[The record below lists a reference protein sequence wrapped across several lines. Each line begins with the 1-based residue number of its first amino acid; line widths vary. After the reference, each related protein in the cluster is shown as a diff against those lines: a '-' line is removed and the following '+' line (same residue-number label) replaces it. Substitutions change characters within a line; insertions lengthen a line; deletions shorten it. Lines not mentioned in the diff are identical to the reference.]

1 MRALGVLTLVAVSAG
16 ACGPAQPPPP
26 VIAPPP
32 VVVVAP
38 PVASAQPVSSAPVV
52 VDESFRE
59 HPPVAETP
67 KTFVPP
73 AGTHGRLRNGIPVLV
88 VHQASPFVAIRVVAM
103 GGVPDVGADRA
114 EIVSTM
120 MLAFHAG
127 STTRNIYDIRETY
140 VTLGMQEP
148 ETTWYADAATI
159 SFVAPVTK
167 MRTVVELAA
176 DFTLHPSL
184 DKMNF
189 ERWREQEANRDE
201 DQGNDAA
208 LTADRVLRRVLF
220 GSHAYGAGVLSAA
233 KTRAVKR
240 PDIVALHGRAFDPS
254 RLSIVVAGGVDENDV
269 ISALDDAFGTV
280 TASGP
285 AGGGGVRVPAAPSGA
300 RLVVVDK
307 PGTAIAAIATGFVG
321 PAYGAPDVEAS
332 TAAVGVLADTSFGRV
347 TVRLRQE
354 LGDVPWVSPSWSEQ
368 RTSGA
373 LGWRTRA
380 ATDRV
385 APALA
390 EADRIVRAFSAQG
403 PTEEELVSVR
413 DREVFAS
420 AAGFQTAAETARG
433 WSWALAYG
441 QPDDVILKQ
450 PQRYAALTADTVKSA
465 AAHYLDADHMR
476 TVIVGDWAKLRGPL
490 VGLAWGSIEVRNTQG
505 VLLRTESAPR
515 ARESRHAL
523 QAEH

>member
-1 MRALGVLTLVAVSAG
+1 MRTLGLLSLLVFFTA
-16 ACGPAQPPPP
+16 ACAPAQPPPRP
-26 VIAPPP
+26 PEPPP

-38 PVASAQPVSSAPVV
+38 PVASTAPAPTTPAV

-59 HPPVAETP
+59 HPPVAEAAR
-67 KTFVPP
+67 TFVPP
-73 AGTHGRLRNGIPVLV
+73 VGTRGKLRNGIPVLV
-88 VHQASPFVAIRVVAM
+88 VHQSSPFVAIRVAGT
-103 GGVPDVGADRA
+103 GGLADVGADHPEVVA
-114 EIVSTM
+114 TM

-127 STTRNIYDIRETY
+127 TTTQNIYDIREKY

-148 ETTWYADAATI
+148 ETNWYADSLSI
-159 SFVAPVTK
+159 SFVAPVSK
-167 MRTVVELAA
+167 MRTLVEIAA
-176 DFTLHPSL
+176 ELTLHPSL

-201 DQGNDAA
+201 DQATDPA

-220 GSHAYGAGVLSAA
+220 GSHAYGAGVLSPA

-240 PDIVALHGRAFDPS
+240 PDIVALHGKAFDPS
-254 RLSIVVAGGVDENDV
+254 RLSIVVAGGVDEGDV
-269 ISALDDAFGTV
+269 IQALDDAFGTV
-280 TASGP
+280 AANGA
-285 AGGGGVRVPAAPSGA
+285 AGAGVVRVPRAPSGA

-307 PGTAIAAIATGFVG
+307 PGTSIAAIASGFVG
-321 PAYGAPDVEAS
+321 PAYGAADVEAS
-332 TAAVGVLADTSFGRV
+332 EAAVGVLADASFGRV

-354 LGDVPWVSPSWSEQ
+354 LSDVPWVSPYTFTQ
-368 RTSGA
+368 RTSGT
-373 LGWRTRA
+373 LGWKTRA

-390 EADRIVRAFSAQG
+390 EADRIVRAFATEG

-420 AAGFQTAAETARG
+420 AASFQTAAETARR
-433 WSWALAYG
+433 WSWALSYG

-450 PQRYAALTADTVKSA
+450 PQRYAALTADAVKSA
-465 AAHYLDADHMR
+465 AARYLDANHMR

-490 VGLAWGSIEVRNTQG
+490 MALGWGSIEVRNAQG
-505 VLLRTESAPR
+505 VLL
-515 ARESRHAL
+515 H
-523 QAEH
+523 

>member
-1 MRALGVLTLVAVSAG
+1 VTE
-16 ACGPAQPPPP
+16 PPPV
-26 VIAPPP
+26 VIAPP
-32 VVVVAP
+32 VAP
-38 PVASAQPVSSAPVV
+38 VAPTASAPVV

-59 HPPVAETP
+59 HPPVAEAP

-73 AGTHGRLRNGIPVLV
+73 AGTHGKLHNGIPVLV
-88 VHQASPFVAIRVVAM
+88 VHQASPFVAIRIVGT
-103 GGVPDVGADRA
+103 GGVPDVGVDHA
-114 EIVSTM
+114 EVVGTM

-127 STTRNIYDIRETY
+127 TTSRSIYDIRDTY

-148 ETTWYADAATI
+148 ETNWYADTVSI
-159 SFVAPVTK
+159 SFVAPVSK
-167 MRTVVELAA
+167 MRTVVDLAA
-176 DFTLHPSL
+176 DFTLRPSL

-201 DQGNDAA
+201 DQANDAA
-208 LTADRVLRRVLF
+208 LTADRVLRRVLY
-220 GSHAYGAGVLSAA
+220 GSHPYGAGVLSAA

-240 PDIVALHGRAFDPS
+240 PDIVALHGRAFDAS
-254 RLSIVVAGGVDENDV
+254 RLSIVVAGGVDESDV
-269 ISALDDAFGTV
+269 IAALDDAFGTV
-280 TASGP
+280 TANGP
-285 AGGGGVRVPAAPSGA
+285 AGGGAVRVPAAPSAA

-321 PAYGAPDVEAS
+321 PAYGSSDAEAS
-332 TAAVGVLADTSFGRV
+332 VAALGVLADASFGRV

-354 LGDVPWVSPSWSEQ
+354 LSDVPWVNSTTSEQ

-390 EADRIVRAFSAQG
+390 EADRIVRAFAMQG

-420 AAGFQTAAETARG
+420 AASFQTAAETARG

-441 QPDDVILKQ
+441 QPDDVILKE
-450 PQRYAALTADTVKSA
+450 PQRYAALTADAVKSA

-490 VGLAWGSIEVRNTQG
+490 VALAWGSIEVRNTQG
-505 VLLRTESAPR
+505 VLLRTESARR
-515 ARESRHAL
+515 ATR
-523 QAEH
+523 